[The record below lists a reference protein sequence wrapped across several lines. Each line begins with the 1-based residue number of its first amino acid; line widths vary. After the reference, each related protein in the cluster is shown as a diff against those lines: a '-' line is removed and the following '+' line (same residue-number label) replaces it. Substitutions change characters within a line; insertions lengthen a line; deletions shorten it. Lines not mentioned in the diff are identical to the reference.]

1 MDQKHKPIFSTQT
14 RNNFLLDMPLLVAG
28 LISVLTGI
36 YFLFLPVGGYQG
48 GRNPFYGMVIIFE
61 RHAWGDIHTWSSVVI
76 MALAALHIPLHW
88 SWIKK
93 MTRSGVR
100 AAFGKS
106 KLSKHSTFNLL
117 VNILIG
123 LSGVICGISGLY
135 FLFEPILVPL
145 GSSGWVFTP
154 FTWDMIHTWSGV
166 VVTAAAILHFAI
178 HWRWV
183 TKVLSKYWGAVQERY
198 LGRKGQL
205 AQPGRIPVEKA
216 S

>member
-135 FLFEPILVPL
+135 FLFESILVPL

-205 AQPGRIPVEKA
+205 AQPGRILVEKA

>member
-76 MALAALHIPLHW
+76 LALAALHIPLHW

-145 GSSGWVFTP
+145 GSPGWVFTP